1 MRYDVLRKYEE
12 EITMNFFKWND
23 FLNETLTYLQSH
35 MEKSIM
41 KNSSKKKTQNFLLK
55 TISTFFFH
63 KHILR
68 IY

>member
-41 KNSSKKKTQNFLLK
+41 KNSSKKKNSKFLIKNHIDFLLP
-55 TISTFFFH
+55 
-63 KHILR
+63 
-68 IY
+68 

>member
-41 KNSSKKKTQNFLLK
+41 KNSSKKKLK
-55 TISTFFFH
+55 IS
-63 KHILR
+63 
-68 IY
+68 Y